1 MADHFSE
8 KHEQMW
14 LNFAK
19 EKSYYNLKVPAGTYS
34 SDNIFGLVWEVFMHR
49 LSHWRK
55 GHGWID

>member
-1 MADHFSE
+1 MGDHFSE

-14 LNFAK
+14 LNFGK